1 MALLLALKKNP
12 DSTAHS
18 TQHDMMLMWVELN
31 ATHEVGGPKCT
42 TPSTVPHAGG
52 LRFSPTDDG
61 SKRTSVLALL
71 GTRADGSLDSGRTK

>member
-61 SKRTSVLALL
+61 
-71 GTRADGSLDSGRTK
+71 